1 MKRSTLIQL
10 VREVLTETSTTNTGG
25 ATMKAGEGA
34 AKGHVGAFGTDE
46 TKNKATKS
54 SKKDGLK
61 VVKRPK
67 RPTSTKL
74 IDYI

>member
-46 TKNKATKS
+46 TKIKQLNHQRKT
-54 SKKDGLK
+54 
-61 VVKRPK
+61 V
-67 RPTSTKL
+67 
-74 IDYI
+74 